1 MIYIVSICFDE
12 EICVSL
18 SLWSPGHSW
27 SDLTLC
33 PHITPPSLAPD
44 NSDNIGHWIP
54 VWQLK
59 ETRDIDG
66 EDWAKL
72 DHNDQDFDMN
82 MDFYG
87 IYVSTFFNPN

>member
-18 SLWSPGHSW
+18 DLWSHSHNW
-27 SDLTLC
+27 SDLTS
-33 PHITPPSLAPD
+33 PPPPLSPD

-82 MDFYG
+82 MD
-87 IYVSTFFNPN
+87 I